1 VIDQLTEEEIK
12 ATLTALLA
20 PLLVN
25 VTLKV
30 IPRQLTAIHG
40 AANVILD
47 TTVKGKKFRTAV
59 HIRYTVDGN
68 AVLLS
73 DRDKFISDAA
83 AALGMAFVA

>member
-1 VIDQLTEEEIK
+1 MTEQEI
-12 ATLTALLA
+12 ANTLTALLA
-20 PLLVN
+20 TSLVN

-30 IPRQLTAIHG
+30 IPRQLTANHG

-47 TTVKGKKFRTAV
+47 TWIKGRKFRTAV
-59 HIRYTVDGN
+59 YIRYTVEGK

-83 AALGMAFVA
+83 AALGRAFVA